1 MVNQL
6 CIGSAQFGLD
16 YGITN
21 LNGKVKEREVKEI
34 LNLAD
39 KFKVKFIDT
48 AKSYND
54 SEEVIGRNLS
64 KKNKIKI
71 ITKFKI
77 DKDISNENLYD
88 FLEKTF
94 FDTLKK
100 LNVNSIDSLLFH
112 DHNDLRISKSLEVLK
127 WVDSLKERKLINR
140 LGVSIYS
147 PEDLKGL
154 TLEKFN

>member
-88 FLEKTF
+88 FLEKH
-94 FDTLKK
+94 
-100 LNVNSIDSLLFH
+100 SLIL
-112 DHNDLRISKSLEVLK
+112 
-127 WVDSLKERKLINR
+127 
-140 LGVSIYS
+140 
-147 PEDLKGL
+147 
-154 TLEKFN
+154 